1 MRREPARGAG
11 PRRVSAAPP
20 AALALRDPLASLPE
34 PAWLVGGC
42 VRDAL
47 LGRPVADVDVITS
60 GDPAVA
66 AKALSRAHGASR
78 FELSRDFGAWRLT
91 GGTLPWQVDIMPM
104 LGETLD
110 EDLRR
115 RDFTV
120 NALAL
125 PVSGDPVIVDHHG
138 GMDDLSRKR
147 LVLVAPAALTDDPVR
162 VIRLARLAD
171 SLGFTVDPD
180 ARSAAHTAA
189 EGLLSAPGERV
200 MEEFSRIIRASDP
213 VAAITALDD
222 VGGLTA
228 LIPELGDCRGVEQSS
243 YHHLDVLGHTYE
255 VLGNVA
261 RIQRDPAEVFRGNA
275 PMVAVALRTPLADG
289 FTCGDALRITA
300 LLHDM
305 AKAQTR
311 GVTDEGRVT
320 FVWHDRVGADMAD
333 ALMRR
338 LRTSN
343 CLREFVV
350 HGVRQHLVLGFL
362 VHRQPL
368 SLVQYDRY
376 LRRVAPDSIEAIV
389 LSVADR
395 LATDG
400 PRTTPIQIT
409 RHLALARDMLAAHAR
424 INEMEPI
431 RSAIDGAKLAELL
444 ERRPGPWVAELLIAI
459 REEQLMGR
467 LGDVVATERFARAWN
482 AASPGAP

>member
-1 MRREPARGAG
+1 M
-11 PRRVSAAPP
+11 
-20 AALALRDPLASLPE
+20 
-34 PAWLVGGC
+34 GGC

-78 FELSRDFGAWRLT
+78 FELSQDFGAWRLT

-125 PVSGDPVIVDHHG
+125 SVSGNPVIVDHHG

-180 ARSAAHTAA
+180 ARAAAHAA
-189 EGLLSAPGERV
+189 AGGLLSAPGERV
-200 MEEFSRIIRASDP
+200 MEEFSRIIRADDP
-213 VAAITALDD
+213 VAAIAALDD

-228 LIPELGDCRGVEQSS
+228 LIPELGDCRGVEQST
-243 YHHLDVLGHTYE
+243 YHHLDVLGHTFE

-261 RIQRDPAEVFRGNA
+261 RIERDPAEVFRGNA

-311 GVTDEGRVT
+311 GVTDEG
-320 FVWHDRVGADMAD
+320 HDRVGADMAD

-343 CLREFVV
+343 RLREFVV

-376 LRRVAPDSIEAIV
+376 LRRVAPDPIEAIV

-400 PRTTPIQIT
+400 PRTTPTQIT
-409 RHLALARDMLAAHAR
+409 RHLALARDILAAHAR
-424 INEMEPI
+424 IDEMEPI
-431 RSAIDGAKLAELL
+431 RSVIDGAKLAELL
-444 ERRPGPWVAELLIAI
+444 ARRPGPWVAELLIAI
-459 REEQLMGR
+459 REERLMGR
-467 LGDVVATERFARAWN
+467 LGDVAATERFGRDWD
-482 AASPGAP
+482 AANPDAP

>member
-1 MRREPARGAG
+1 MRREPACGAG
-11 PRRVSAAPP
+11 SHRVSTAPP
-20 AALALRDPLASLPE
+20 AALALRDSLASLPE
-34 PAWLVGGC
+34 PAWIVGGC

-47 LGRPVADVDVITS
+47 LGRPVADVDLITR
-60 GDPAVA
+60 GDPAAA

-104 LGETLD
+104 LGETLA

-125 PVSGDPVIVDHHG
+125 AVSGDPAIVDHHG
-138 GMDDLSRKR
+138 GIDDLSEKR
-147 LVLVAPAALTDDPVR
+147 LALVGPAALTDDPVR
-162 VIRLARLAD
+162 VIRLARLSD
-171 SLGFTVDPD
+171 SLGFTVDPR
-180 ARSAAHTAA
+180 ARAAAHAA
-189 EGLLSAPGERV
+189 AGGLLNAPGERV
-200 MEEFSRIIRASDP
+200 MEEFSRIIRADDP
-213 VAAITALDD
+213 VAAIAALDD

-228 LIPELGDCRGVEQSS
+228 LVPELGDCRGVEQST

-261 RIQRDPAEVFRGNA
+261 QIQRDPAEVFRGNA
-275 PMVAVALRTPLADG
+275 PLVAAALGTPLADG
-289 FTCGDALRITA
+289 VTRGDALRITA

-311 GVTDEGRVT
+311 DVTPEGRVT

-343 CLREFVV
+343 RLREFVV
-350 HGVRQHLVLGFL
+350 HGVRQHLALGFL

-376 LRRVAPDSIEAIV
+376 LRRVAPDPIEAIV
-389 LSVADR
+389 LSAADR

-400 PRTTPIQIT
+400 PRTTPIQII
-409 RHLALARDMLAAHAR
+409 RHLTLARDILTAHAR
-424 INEMEPI
+424 IEEMEPI
-431 RSAIDGAKLAELL
+431 RSPIDGAQLAELL

-459 REEQLMGR
+459 REERLMGR
-467 LGDVVATERFARAWN
+467 LGDAAATERFARAWN